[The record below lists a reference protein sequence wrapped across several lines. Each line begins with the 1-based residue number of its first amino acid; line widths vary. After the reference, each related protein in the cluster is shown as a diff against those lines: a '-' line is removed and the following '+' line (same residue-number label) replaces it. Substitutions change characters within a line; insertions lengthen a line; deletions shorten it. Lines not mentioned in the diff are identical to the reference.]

1 MKLHYFYDPLCGWC
15 YGASPL
21 LKAAAALPGM
31 ELVMHAGGMIDEAEG
46 RTITPEWRG
55 YVMPHDARIGQMS
68 GQPFGEAYFEGLL
81 RDIGAPLAS
90 DPPIAA
96 ILAAGN
102 LGLEPLAMLARIQRA
117 HYQEGRRIAEF
128 DVLSELAAE
137 QGADAAAFAQA
148 WSAARTEAA
157 SHIEQTRQMMAKLGL
172 RGFPSVLLEQD
183 GQLERLELSGWFGKP
198 EQLAAA
204 LAERLPKPAASGDDA
219 LFCTP
224 DSCR

>member
-21 LKAAAALPGM
+21 LKAAAAVPGL
-31 ELVMHAGGMIDEAEG
+31 ELIMHAGGMIDEAEG

-55 YVMPHDARIGQMS
+55 YVMPHDARIAQMS

-96 ILAAGN
+96 ILAAGK

-128 DVLSELAAE
+128 EVLSELAAE

-148 WSAARTEAA
+148 WSAARTEAER
-157 SHIEQTRQMMAKLGL
+157 HIAESRRLMAQWGL
-172 RGFPSVLLEQD
+172 HGFPSVVLEQD
-183 GQLERLELSGWFGKP
+183 GQRERLELSAWFGRP

-204 LAERLPKPAASGDDA
+204 LRERLPKPAAADDA

-224 DSCR
+224 DRCR

>member
-21 LKAAAALPGM
+21 LKAAAALPGLSVEM
-31 ELVMHAGGMIDEAEG
+31 RAGGMIDEAEG

-55 YVMPHDARIGQMS
+55 YVMPHDARIAQMS

-90 DPPIAA
+90 DPAIAA
-96 ILAAGN
+96 ILAAGK
-102 LGLEPLAMLARIQRA
+102 LGLDPLAMLARIQQA
-117 HYQEGRRIAEF
+117 HYREGRRIAEF
-128 DVLSELAAE
+128 DTLSALAEE
-137 QGADAAAFAQA
+137 QGVDAAAFAGA
-148 WSAARTEAA
+148 WRAARTEAQG
-157 SHIEQTRQMMAKLGL
+157 HIAETRQLMNRLGL
-172 RGFPSVLLEQD
+172 RGFPSAVLEQD
-183 GQLERLELSGWFGKP
+183 GQLERLELSGWLGKP

-204 LAERLPKPAASGDDA
+204 LAERLPKPAPSGDDA

-224 DSCR
+224 ESCR

>member
-21 LKAAAALPGM
+21 LKAAAAVPGL
-31 ELVMHAGGMIDEAEG
+31 ELIMHAGGMLDEAEG

-55 YVMPHDARIGQMS
+55 YVMPHDARIAQMS

-96 ILAAGN
+96 ILAAGK

-128 DVLSELAAE
+128 EVLAQLAAE

-148 WSAARTEAA
+148 WRAARTEAA
-157 SHIEQTRQMMAKLGL
+157 SHIAQTRQMMARLGL
-172 RGFPSVLLEQD
+172 RGFPSVMLELD
-183 GQLERLELSGWFGKP
+183 GQLERLELSSWFGKP
-198 EQLAAA
+198 QQLAAE
-204 LAERLPKPAASGDDA
+204 LAKRLPKPAETGDDA